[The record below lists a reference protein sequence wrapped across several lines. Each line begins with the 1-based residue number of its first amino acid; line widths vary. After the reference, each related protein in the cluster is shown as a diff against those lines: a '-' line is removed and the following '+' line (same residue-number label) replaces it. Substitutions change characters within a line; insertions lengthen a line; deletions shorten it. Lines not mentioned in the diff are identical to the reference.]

1 MAADRLT
8 ARLRLAIEPA
18 RRQVRRRVTVDTR
31 SLAAFRMGLAL
42 VVIIDLIDR
51 AGDLTLF
58 YTNNGAYPLEA
69 FEATYTYY
77 NSYSLHAL
85 SGSPAFITLMFV
97 VAGLIAFAMLVG
109 YHSRFAAAL
118 TFLLLYSLQAR
129 NPAVLNGGDLLFR
142 VLLFLSVFVPLGER
156 WSVDAL
162 RRGSARTEVASIG
175 TVVVLLQP
183 VIVFTANA
191 ILKHE
196 GELWYAGD
204 ALELAL
210 QNDAMRRG
218 LGNVIVDYP
227 TLLTVLNYGWVVLL
241 AGSVLFL
248 FLTTGRLR
256 ALAAVVYLSAFVGMF
271 SAMAV
276 GMFPLILISSL
287 MPFLTAPFW
296 NQLGAVIPDGWRERL
311 PSRDALGPLAGP
323 PVGQRLLDAIEDR
336 GYDTVRAYPSAL
348 LTVSGYIVL
357 VWMLLFA
364 ASDVSGRDLPD
375 EIDSPHLDQ
384 QDWGLYAPDPSDVYS
399 WYVTEVQFED
409 GNSVELRTG
418 ESVSFDRPP
427 DASAAYENFRHR
439 KFMRLVQSSADN
451 RTSRAVVEAY
461 GEWACERARSTHGEG
476 VERIVLHHITQ
487 PTTISGE
494 TTGSVERTI
503 YTHSCTTTTQ

>member
-1 MAADRLT
+1 MDRDRLT
-8 ARLRLAIEPA
+8 AKLRLTFEMAK
-18 RRQVRRRVTVDTR
+18 RLVRRRVTVDSR

-42 VVIIDLIDR
+42 VVLIDLFDR

-58 YTNNGAYPLEA
+58 YTNEGVYPLEA

-85 SGSPAFITLMFV
+85 SGSPTFIAFLFV
-97 VAGLIAFAMLVG
+97 VAGLVAFAMLIG
-109 YHSRFAAAL
+109 YHSRLAAAL
-118 TFLLLYSLQAR
+118 SFLLLYSLQAR

-142 VLLFLSVFVPLGER
+142 VLLFLSVLVPLGER
-156 WSVDAL
+156 WSLDAL
-162 RRGSARTEVASIG
+162 RRGSARTEIASIG

-218 LGNVIVDYP
+218 LGTIIVDYP
-227 TLLTVLNYGWVVLL
+227 TLLTLLNYGWIVLL
-241 AGSVLFL
+241 AGSTVFL
-248 FLTTGRLR
+248 LLATGRLR
-256 ALAAVVYLSAFVGMF
+256 GLAALAYLTAFVGMF

-276 GMFPLILISSL
+276 GMFPMILMSAI
-287 MPFLTAPFW
+287 MPFVTAPVW
-296 NQLGAVIPDGWRERL
+296 DQLGAVVSDSWTERL
-311 PSRDALGPLAGP
+311 PDRSALGPLAGP
-323 PVGQRLLDAIEDR
+323 PVEQRLLAALEDR
-336 GYDTVRAYPSAL
+336 GYGTLRAYPHAL

-364 ASDVSGRDLPD
+364 ASDVTGRDLPD
-375 EIDSPHLDQ
+375 ELDSPHLDQ

-399 WYVTEVQFED
+399 WYVTEVQFAD
-409 GNSVELRTG
+409 GKSVELRTG
-418 ESVSFDRPP
+418 ENVSFDRPP

-439 KFMRLVQSSADN
+439 KFMRLVRSSAFN
-451 RTSRAVVEAY
+451 GTSPTIIEAY
-461 GEWACERARSTHGEG
+461 GEWACERARTVYGDD
-476 VERIVLHHITQ
+476 VERIVLHQITQ
-487 PTTISGE
+487 PTTISGGNTDSTEQILYTRSCE
-494 TTGSVERTI
+494 TTG
-503 YTHSCTTTTQ
+503 Q